1 MLGKVRDM
9 KNSIALLI
17 LGIMMM
23 IPATAV
29 VLAYLSLT
37 ILVVAIYY
45 NVIFGGLL
53 VLLACL
59 KIIRIRIN
67 KKIER
72 LDD

>member
-1 MLGKVRDM
+1 MV
-9 KNSIALLI
+9 
-17 LGIMMM
+17 
-23 IPATAV
+23 PATAV